1 MVAGVRFALLGP
13 LILADQA
20 GDRVVPGARQRVLL
34 AALLLS
40 ANVPVSRDALAE
52 AVWDGCPPAGAAATL
67 RSHVRRLRRALG
79 PEAGARITARDPGY
93 LICVRE
99 PELDVLE
106 FEALCRDAGAARR
119 AARWAEACA
128 AATAALELWRG
139 AALLDVRSQVLRD
152 QFLPRLEQL
161 RLHVLEDRTEAALR
175 LGQHDRLVPELLDLT
190 ARHPL
195 RERFWAQLM
204 QALARDGRQAEA
216 LEAYRRARR
225 ALVGELGIEP
235 GPELRLLHR
244 QILAGDRA
252 LLAPP
257 PAHDDT
263 SQLAAGRPD
272 QVVPRQ
278 LPAAVPHFTGRDA
291 DLAVL
296 NGLLGAARAGR
307 AAVVI
312 AAVDGAPGVG
322 KTALA
327 VQWAHQVADRFPD
340 GQLYVN
346 LRGYDPGVPVTAGD
360 ALAGFLRTL
369 GVLGSQIPDATEDR
383 ARLFRSRLA
392 GRRVLVLLDNARDGD
407 QVRPLLPG
415 DAGCLAVVTSRDALA
430 GLVATDGA
438 RRLDLDVLPVA
449 DAVALLRSLIGD
461 RPGADP
467 EAAAALA
474 GLCARLPLALRI
486 AAEMA
491 VARPSLPLADLAA
504 ELAADRLGF
513 LDAGEDRAEVR
524 AVFSWSLRQLP
535 GEVARGFALLGL
547 HPGQDV
553 DVPAAAALTGT
564 TVTQAR
570 KLLGLLAPGQP
581 GPGQRAWPVRHA

>member
-1 MVAGVRFALLGP
+1 MGRLP
-13 LILADQA
+13 
-20 GDRVVPGARQRVLL
+20 
-34 AALLLS
+34 S
-40 ANVPVSRDALAE
+40 
-52 AVWDGCPPAGAAATL
+52 AGAAATL

-119 AARWAEACA
+119 TARWAEACA

-161 RLHVLEDRTEAALR
+161 RLHVLEDRVEAALR

-272 QVVPRQ
+272 QVVCRASCPPRCRIS
-278 LPAAVPHFTGRDA
+278 PAGMP
-291 DLAVL
+291 
-296 NGLLGAARAGR
+296 
-307 AAVVI
+307 I
-312 AAVDGAPGVG
+312 
-322 KTALA
+322 
-327 VQWAHQVADRFPD
+327 
-340 GQLYVN
+340 
-346 LRGYDPGVPVTAGD
+346 
-360 ALAGFLRTL
+360 
-369 GVLGSQIPDATEDR
+369 
-383 ARLFRSRLA
+383 
-392 GRRVLVLLDNARDGD
+392 
-407 QVRPLLPG
+407 
-415 DAGCLAVVTSRDALA
+415 
-430 GLVATDGA
+430 
-438 RRLDLDVLPVA
+438 
-449 DAVALLRSLIGD
+449 
-461 RPGADP
+461 
-467 EAAAALA
+467 
-474 GLCARLPLALRI
+474 
-486 AAEMA
+486 
-491 VARPSLPLADLAA
+491 
-504 ELAADRLGF
+504 
-513 LDAGEDRAEVR
+513 
-524 AVFSWSLRQLP
+524 
-535 GEVARGFALLGL
+535 
-547 HPGQDV
+547 
-553 DVPAAAALTGT
+553 
-564 TVTQAR
+564 
-570 KLLGLLAPGQP
+570 
-581 GPGQRAWPVRHA
+581 WPY